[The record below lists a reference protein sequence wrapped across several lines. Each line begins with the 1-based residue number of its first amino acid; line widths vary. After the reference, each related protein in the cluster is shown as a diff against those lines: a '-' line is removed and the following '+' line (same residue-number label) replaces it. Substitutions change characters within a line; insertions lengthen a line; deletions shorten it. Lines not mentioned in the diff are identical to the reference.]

1 MKTFK
6 LSGIDNRIYFQNL
19 NRIPAEEELGN
30 VLKELKA
37 AGCKVSKAKA
47 AGLDDIYSCNLDG
60 MQFKVYYTGEEAFI
74 HAEDVKDIKKIEN
87 IFK

>member
-6 LSGIDNRIYFQNL
+6 LSGIENRIYFQNL
-19 NRIPAEEELGN
+19 NRIPAEEELRN
-30 VLKELKA
+30 VLEILKA

-47 AGLDDIYSCNLDG
+47 AGLDDIYSCSLDG
-60 MQFKVYYTGEEAFI
+60 MQFKVYFTGEEAFI
-74 HAEDVKDIKKIEN
+74 HAEGAENIKKIED